1 MFEQRVAE
9 LASLSEPAGA
19 FSSSVSEMDCDVL
32 LVDPFARRSLSH
44 SLSLSLFLVFRVRK
58 FSAKTGENREWMSW
72 AKANNS
78 DLCTRRRGP
87 AHKTASQP
95 VSKRAEGQ
103 ISPARV

>member
-44 SLSLSLFLVFRVRK
+44 SLSLSLTLSLSRFSSSQILSQDGRK
-58 FSAKTGENREWMSW
+58 S
-72 AKANNS
+72 
-78 DLCTRRRGP
+78 
-87 AHKTASQP
+87 
-95 VSKRAEGQ
+95 
-103 ISPARV
+103 